1 MAADTTLRDATPDDV
16 AAITAIYAHHVR
28 TGTGSFELD
37 PPDQAETARRM
48 QEVRSRGLPWIVAVR
63 GGGVAGYAYAAP
75 FRLRPAY
82 RFTLEDSVYVRE
94 GEAGRGIGSLL
105 LAGLVARCEAGG
117 YRQMVAVIGDSANAA
132 SIALHA
138 RHGFRHAGLLAASGW
153 KFGRWVDTVLM
164 QRELGPGAAEKL
176 KEQ

>member
-1 MAADTTLRDATPDDV
+1 MASDISLRDATPDDL

-28 TGTGSFELD
+28 TGTASFELE
-37 PPDQAETARRM
+37 PPDEAELARRM
-48 QEVRSRGLPWIVAVR
+48 QDVRSRGLPWIVAIR
-63 GGGVAGYAYAAP
+63 HGQVAGYAYAAP

-94 GEAGRGIGSLL
+94 GEGRRGIGSLL
-105 LAGLVARCEAGG
+105 LAELLARCEAGG

-153 KFGRWVDTVLM
+153 KFGHWVDTVLM
-164 QRELGPGAAEKL
+164 QRELGPGSAQGI
-176 KEQ
+176 KE

>member
-1 MAADTTLRDATPDDV
+1 MTDAITLRDATPDDA

-37 PPDQAETARRM
+37 PPDVAEIARRM
-48 QEVRSRGLPWIVAVR
+48 QDLHARGLPWIVALR
-63 GGGVAGYAYAAP
+63 GAQVAGYAYAAP

-82 RFTLEDSVYVRE
+82 RFTLEDSVYVQE
-94 GEAGRGIGSLL
+94 GEGGRGIGSLL
-105 LAGLVARCEAGG
+105 LAELLARCEAGG
-117 YRQMVAVIGDSANAA
+117 CRQMVALIGDSANAA

-138 RHGFRHAGLLAASGW
+138 GHGFRHAGLLAASGW

-164 QRELGPGAAEKL
+164 QRELGPGATEHVKD
-176 KEQ
+176 Q